1 MTSESFL
8 KNFLYSKLFIST
20 ELQFDEGIEEIFME
34 VEVLYDDEKEMRESF
49 TVRLEPDTNMVAELG
64 VCISS

>member
-1 MTSESFL
+1 VTSESFL

-20 ELQFDEGIEEIFME
+20 ELQFDEGIEEILME

>member
-1 MTSESFL
+1 VTSESFL